1 MNKEQKNQFSLLM
14 SELNTYMIK
23 IANVVYRINTAFAK
37 IYSIEEK
44 SNFDFF
50 EQMNNLIKDIN
61 NNKYNE
67 LPKIKNNGTTGIIIE
82 SIKNINF
89 KTTLGNKTTLEIDIK
104 KSIDELLRKYLDK
117 INKSDIIN
125 NTEESL
131 YFTYNAE
138 KLEFGDQRTID
149 EVFSSNNNPTILV
162 SEF

>member
-61 NNKYNE
+61 NIKYKE
-67 LPKIKNNGTTGIIIE
+67 LPKIKNN
-82 SIKNINF
+82 NI
-89 KTTLGNKTTLEIDIK
+89 
-104 KSIDELLRKYLDK
+104 
-117 INKSDIIN
+117 
-125 NTEESL
+125 
-131 YFTYNAE
+131 
-138 KLEFGDQRTID
+138 
-149 EVFSSNNNPTILV
+149 
-162 SEF
+162 